1 MRVDPELVERFR
13 TDLGAIWPFVDGG
26 PEKLGIAL
34 SGGGDSVALLLLANA
49 ALPRR
54 VEAATVDHQLRPE
67 SRDEAEIAASF
78 CAELGVPHQILS
90 VEIEEGNLQDRA
102 RAARYDALGDWCT
115 ERDLEGLATAHQLED
130 QAETFLMRLNRGS
143 GLSGLSSI
151 RDLSSVPN
159 APIRLV
165 RPLLGWRRAEL
176 MALVRSVG
184 LEPVADPSNE
194 NDDFDRVRMRRNLA
208 ACDWLDMKAIG
219 VSARHLA
226 EADETLQWVIGREY
240 SERVAFDGGEARY
253 QALRTGVGGTLV
265 KGGVIRSIFR
275 LFRVQ
280 VDQRVA
286 ADLVEKLTSGQ
297 KSNVAGMQAD
307 VRDVDGERLWVF
319 RRENPRRT
327 G

>member
-13 TDLGAIWPFVDGG
+13 TDLGAIWPFVDGR

-34 SGGGDSVALLLLANA
+34 SGGGDSLALLLLANT
-49 ALPRR
+49 ALPGRI
-54 VEAATVDHQLRPE
+54 EAATVDHQLRPE
-67 SRDEAEIAASF
+67 SRNEAELAASF

-176 MALVRSVG
+176 MALVRNVG

-219 VSARHLA
+219 ISARHLA

-240 SERVAFDGGEARY
+240 SERVAFDGEEARY

-275 LFRVQ
+275 LFGVQ

-286 ADLVEKLTSGQ
+286 ADLVDKLTSGQ

-307 VRDVDGERLWVF
+307 VRDVDDERLWVF